1 MTVFRGAL
9 ALVASIAI
17 TAACSS
23 TSAPVTSAP
32 AAGGRSA
39 GIDTSG
45 FAFNPAALD
54 IAKGTTVTWSN
65 KDGTTHHVTSGT
77 PPTSDGKFDGAV
89 AGGATF
95 SFTLSDAGTFRYFCS
110 IHTTMTGAITVK

>member
-1 MTVFRGAL
+1 MTVFHGAL
-9 ALVASIAI
+9 ALVAGVAI

-23 TSAPVTSAP
+23 TAAPVTSAP

-39 GIDTSG
+39 GIDISA

-54 IAKGTTVTWSN
+54 VAKGTAVPWSN

-89 AGGATF
+89 AGGGD
-95 SFTLSDAGTFRYFCS
+95 LQL
-110 IHTTMTGAITVK
+110 HVQ